1 MMDSRSTAWLMW
13 RLIRFQPWL
22 YLANVLLWVGIY
34 SSNALPGLVSKGFFD
49 ALTGSAQAGLD
60 AWTAIALLGA
70 VVAGRVVIIFLGL
83 TTSVLNRLLVSG
95 LVRRNLLARLLE
107 RPGAAA
113 LPEPPGAVLSRF
125 RDDVR
130 QVEDAVDWLL
140 DVLGMSAF
148 MISALWVLI
157 AINWRVTLMVF
168 LPLAFVLVATRVA
181 TARLEASRRSSREAT
196 GRVTAMI
203 ADIFTGVQ
211 AVQVAGAEERVV
223 AHFRRLGDR
232 RRSTMMRD
240 RLITQVLESVVGNTV
255 SLGTGMILLLSVRS
269 MQSGTF
275 TVGDF
280 ALFVYYLTFVA
291 DFTQFFGRFMTHLKQ
306 TGVAFERLLG
316 LMQGASPERLVEY
329 HPLHLKGELPSA
341 QAAAAHQDEDRLQEV
356 SARALTF
363 RYPTSGRGVEGVD
376 LRLERGTLTVVV
388 GRMGAGKSTLLRA
401 LLGLLPLQAGE
412 IRWNGRPVENPGDW
426 FVPPRAAY
434 TPQGPMLISETLRAN
449 ILLGEP
455 DREER
460 LRQAV
465 HTAVMDRDL
474 EEMEH
479 GLATRV
485 GARGVRLSGGQ
496 IQRTAAARM
505 LVRSADLLV
514 FDDLSSALDGETERQ
529 LWSRVFARPGVTC
542 LAVSHR
548 RAVLRRA
555 DRIILLRDGRV
566 VDQGRLDDLL
576 ERCPEMRELWRS
588 DSAPDGPAAVG
599 APDP

>member
-1 MMDSRSTAWLMW
+1 MTANRSTAWLMW
-13 RLIRFQPWL
+13 RLIRYRPWL
-22 YLANVLLWVGIY
+22 YAANVLLWVGIY

-49 ALTGSAQAGLD
+49 ALTGEARAGLD
-60 AWTAIALLGA
+60 AFTAIAMLGA
-70 VVAGRVVIIFLGL
+70 VVAGRVVIILLGL
-83 TTSVLNRLLVSG
+83 TTSVLNRALVSG
-95 LVRRNLLARLLE
+95 LVRRNLMARLLE

-130 QVEDAVDWLL
+130 QVEDAVDWIL

-148 MISALWVLI
+148 LVAALWVLI
-157 AINWRVTLMVF
+157 SINWRITLMVF
-168 LPLAFVLVATRVA
+168 LPLAGVLVATRLA
-181 TARLEASRRSSREAT
+181 SARLEASRRVSRAAT

-203 ADIFTGVQ
+203 ADIFAGVQ

-223 AHFRRLGDR
+223 SQFRRLGDSR
-232 RRSTMMRD
+232 RRTMLRD

-255 SLGTGMILLLSVRS
+255 SLGTGMILLLSVGS

-306 TGVAFERLLG
+306 TGVAFERLVG
-316 LMQGASPERLVEY
+316 LMQGAPAERLAQY
-329 HPLHLKGELPSA
+329 HPLHLRSPLPEPAALVTEPGGEL
-341 QAAAAHQDEDRLQEV
+341 REV
-356 SARALTF
+356 VGSNLTF
-363 RYPTSGRGVEGVD
+363 RYPTTGRGIEGVD

-388 GRMGAGKSTLLRA
+388 GRVGAGKTTLLRA
-401 LLGLLPLQAGE
+401 LLGLLPHQAGE
-412 IRWNGRPVENPGDW
+412 IRWNGRPVTEPGDW

-434 TPQGPMLISETLRAN
+434 TPQGPLLISETLRSN
-449 ILLGEP
+449 VLLGEP
-455 DREER
+455 DREDR
-460 LRQAV
+460 VSQAV

-474 EEMEH
+474 QGMEH

-485 GARGVRLSGGQ
+485 GPRGVRLSGGQ
-496 IQRTAAARM
+496 IQRAAAARM

-555 DRIILLRDGRV
+555 DQIIVLRDGRL
-566 VDQGRLDDLL
+566 VDQGRLEPLL
-576 ERCPEMRELWRS
+576 ERCAEMRELWQAEPALE
-588 DSAPDGPAAVG
+588 APDAGQTANS
-599 APDP
+599 